1 MSHQGAPAEESLV
14 RDSSSPG
21 CSPADRVSVSLN
33 ASRQVDASNTESH
46 ESAES
51 GPCGLPH
58 PSEGGATGILWLA
71 PETPLFLCDDHAT
84 EYAHLRFA
92 RSTAAGPD
100 DVGLAREAA
109 YGILIEERPGCV
121 ECEHSGTVERWS
133 P

>member
-1 MSHQGAPAEESLV
+1 MSHQGCPPRKPLEPV
-14 RDSSSPG
+14 SSSPE

-33 ASRQVDASNTESH
+33 VSRQVDASSKSQQ
-46 ESAES
+46 SAES
-51 GPCGLPH
+51 APCGIPQ

-71 PETPLFLCDDHAT
+71 PETPLFLCDDHMT
-84 EYAHLRFA
+84 EYADLRFA

-100 DVGLAREAA
+100 AVGLARDAA
-109 YGILIEERPGCV
+109 YGILIEERPECV